1 MFNVPV
7 INLVRDKQHQLH
19 LKLLAG
25 KKGLGK
31 KITIPRIQKP
41 GLALTGDISNVHPG
55 RIQILGKAEMR
66 YLTSLTAKK
75 QKSVI
80 DKICSLDIA
89 CFVVTRNIKPP
100 PTLIKACG
108 TCNIP
113 LFSTKLLTSTFVNRA
128 TRFLEETLASSTTI
142 HGVLLDVFGVGIL
155 LVGQSGVGKSECA
168 LDLIL
173 RGHRLVADDIVNVK
187 RQPPSTLYGAG
198 SEIIR
203 YHMEIR
209 GLGIINI
216 RDLFGISAVRER
228 KRIEIAV
235 ELSEWDPNA
244 EYDRLGL
251 DEARF
256 TLLDVNVPMIQLPVR
271 PGRNL
276 SAIIE
281 VASRNYLLK
290 VGGHH
295 SAREFQD
302 KLGREILS
310 SQELKSEDWWESPE

>member
-41 GLALTGDISNVHPG
+41 GLALTGDVSNVHPG

-66 YLTSLTAKK
+66 YLTSLAAKR

-80 DKICSLDIA
+80 EKICSLDIA
-89 CFVVTRNIKPP
+89 CFVVTRNIAPP
-100 PTLIKACG
+100 PALVKACG
-108 TCNIP
+108 RCNIP

-187 RQPPSTLYGAG
+187 RQPPSTLYGTG

-235 ELSEWDPNA
+235 ELSEWDPNV

-256 TLLDVNVPMIQLPVR
+256 TLLDVNLPMIQLPVR

>member
-41 GLALTGDISNVHPG
+41 GLALTGDVSNVHPG

-66 YLTSLTAKK
+66 YLTSLAAKK

-80 DKICSLDIA
+80 DRICSLDIA
-89 CFVVTRNIKPP
+89 CFVVTRNIEPP
-100 PTLIKACG
+100 ASFIKACG
-108 TCNIP
+108 TCKIP

-128 TRFLEETLASSTTI
+128 TRFLEETLAASTTI
-142 HGVLLDVFGVGIL
+142 HGVLIDVFGVGIL

-187 RQPPSTLYGAG
+187 RQPPSTLYGVG

-216 RDLFGISAVRER
+216 RDLFGISAVRES

-290 VGGHH
+290 AGGHH

>member
-7 INLVRDKQHQLH
+7 IQLLKDRTHQLH
-19 LKLLAG
+19 IELMAG

-41 GLALTGDISNVHPG
+41 GLALTGDVSNLHPG

-66 YLTSLTAKK
+66 YLSSLKPKVQTA
-75 QKSVI
+75 VVAA
-80 DKICSLDIA
+80 ICQLDIA
-89 CFVVTRNIKPP
+89 CFVVTRDIEPP
-100 PTLIKACG
+100 VTLVKACNRS
-108 TCNIP
+108 NIP
-113 LFSTKLLTSTFVNRA
+113 LFRTKLLTSTFVNRA
-128 TRFLEETLASSTTI
+128 TRFLEESLAASTTI

-155 LVGQSGVGKSECA
+155 LVGKSGVGKSECA

-187 RQPPSTLYGAG
+187 RQPPSSLYGTG
-198 SEIIR
+198 SEIIK

-216 RDLFGISAVRER
+216 RDLFGISAVRDR
-228 KRIEIAV
+228 KLVELAI
-235 ELSEWDPNA
+235 ELSEWDPKA

-251 DEARF
+251 DEERY
-256 TLLDVNVPMIQLPVR
+256 TLLEVNVPLIQLPVR

-281 VASRNYLLK
+281 VAARNHLLK
-290 VGGHH
+290 AGGHH
-295 SAREFQD
+295 SAREFQE
-302 KLGREILS
+302 KLGQEILS
-310 SQELKSEDWWESPE
+310 SQELKTQEWWELTE

>member
-41 GLALTGDISNVHPG
+41 GLALTGDVSNVHPG

-66 YLTSLTAKK
+66 YFTSLAAKQ

-80 DKICSLDIA
+80 EKICSLDIA
-89 CFVVTRNIKPP
+89 CFVVTRNIEPP
-100 PTLIKACG
+100 PALVKACG
-108 TCNIP
+108 KCNIP

-187 RQPPSTLYGAG
+187 RQPPSTLYGTG

-235 ELSEWDPNA
+235 ELSEWDPNV

-256 TLLDVNVPMIQLPVR
+256 TLLDVNLPMIQLPVR